1 MRRRDRLTVFGMAL
15 YGGIIFAVFL
25 AWGMRSGAV
34 NDLPGQERG
43 AVFETISFGSKRNGS
58 EPPKKTAGGISFS
71 PRARGKTTP
80 YCSASA
86 FSGSYTNNVV
96 LPFQKQSVRFAF
108 ERTNHETN
116 EPRRLRCGE
125 VVECVRTRAT
135 APLGPLA
142 KSNYGHIETTDRVI
156 EADTLVYATPETVQV
171 AEYLDECVEMPE
183 VHVIEDCTVT
193 YYCAEQYA
201 HICGTGDGIT
211 ATGARVTPGVTC
223 AVDPSVI
230 PFGSVVC
237 VDYGDG
243 VLHEYVAQDSGAWVN
258 EDHIDICVE
267 THSKALELGTRTATV
282 YWETV

>member
-15 YGGIIFAVFL
+15 YCGIIFAVFL

-71 PRARGKTTP
+71 PRTP
-80 YCSASA
+80 LKRPKGYRPLE
-86 FSGSYTNNVV
+86 TM
-96 LPFQKQSVRFAF
+96 QSPGTVGVIQA
-108 ERTNHETN
+108 
-116 EPRRLRCGE
+116 EPLIY
-125 VVECVRTRAT
+125 VA
-135 APLGPLA
+135 
-142 KSNYGHIETTDRVI
+142 
-156 EADTLVYATPETVQV
+156 PETVQV
-171 AEYLDECVEMPE
+171 AEFLDECVEMPA

-211 ATGARVTPGVTC
+211 ATGGRVTPGVTC